1 MADENKPKTWPDVK
15 KLLDNSAVPP
25 ELKDGLLRAWVNEH
39 PNPGG
44 DEGQDV
50 AKYIKSYGRTFIA
63 IPKNP
68 FEMPGGAPKLDE
80 IYEEA
85 RQKGQ
90 QNSYNQDEKKKEVD
104 KGKGELDK
112 KQPPAPGEGKDA
124 EATGTKTSDEL
135 FDPAAAAL
143 RVFETFGGLLEKLPD
158 DCKGNTRKLDLDKDI
173 RGPFDEQRGIS
184 FEGFINDAT
193 HFKTGS
199 ETVKSTLTETGTELG
214 TLFGTWTGAG
224 ADAAS
229 DRYNES
235 IQKKAAKL
243 GEDLSHA
250 SEATLHTTKTL
261 FDLCKGKADQVI
273 ALYRDQVGK
282 ADYTMAQKVIAVANG
297 EHGSVDDLA
306 QIAGWMDYNFG
317 TNLVDTLNDQGCCND
332 DEIQSHGKDLAKQW
346 IMNQFNPDMWDTI
359 YKGFEKACKDAKDL
373 VDKAYDTLDKEMG
386 KVKNKFEGA
395 KDGGAGGTG
404 GSGGPGGPGG
414 GGQGP
419 GGGPGGGGQGSGGY
433 GGGQGGS
440 GDGQGGGYGGGSGG
454 GPGGG
459 SGSDTPQGDH
469 SGSGS
474 GGGIGGIGGG
484 TGGG

>member
-1 MADENKPKTWPDVK
+1 MADDKQQPKTWPDVK

-25 ELKDGLLRAWVNEH
+25 ELKDGLLRAWVHEH
-39 PNPGG
+39 PNPQG
-44 DEGQDV
+44 DEGKDV
-50 AKYIKSYGRTFIA
+50 AKYIQSYGRTFIP

-68 FEMPGGAPKLDE
+68 FAAPGGAPPLE
-80 IYEEA
+80 QVYEEA

-90 QNSYNQDEKKKEVD
+90 QASYNQDEKKKAVD
-104 KGKGELDK
+104 QGKDELGK
-112 KQPPAPGEGKDA
+112 KKPPAPGEGKDA
-124 EATGTKTSDEL
+124 AATGTKTSDEL

-143 RVFETFGGLLEKLPD
+143 RVFETFGGLLEKIPD

-184 FEGFINDAT
+184 FEGFVNDAM
-193 HFKTGS
+193 HFKHGS

-229 DRYNES
+229 DKYNES

-243 GEDLSHA
+243 GDDLNHA
-250 SEATLHTTKTL
+250 SEATLATTKTL

-282 ADYTMAQKVIAVANG
+282 ADYTMAQKVVAVANG
-297 EHGSVDDLA
+297 EHGSVNDLA

-317 TNLVDTLNDQGCCND
+317 TNLVNTLNDQGCCDD

-346 IMNQFNPDMWDTI
+346 IMNQFNPDMWDNV

-386 KVKNKFEGA
+386 KIKNKFQGA
-395 KDGGAGGTG
+395 KDGGAGGSG
-404 GSGGPGGPGG
+404 GSGGPGGGGPGG

-419 GGGPGGGGQGSGGY
+419 GGNGNGNGKGGGY
-433 GGGQGGS
+433 GGGQGN
-440 GDGQGGGYGGGSGG
+440 GYGGGQGDGHGG
-454 GPGGG
+454 GTGGGTGGGYGGG

-469 SGSGS
+469 P
-474 GGGIGGIGGG
+474 GG
-484 TGGG
+484 TG